1 MTLKNLLIVT
11 LLCTIFN
18 AYAQTPSTKV
28 SITGEDF
35 YINNQI
41 TLKGKSYKGMTLQG
55 LLPNSR
61 MVQGTFDDR
70 NSATRSRWKYPD
82 TGVWDAERNITEFVE
97 AMPLWRAHGLLAI
110 TVNFQGGSPQGY
122 SGAQPWH
129 NSGFNAD
136 GSLDAAYLKRLER
149 IIKKAD
155 ELGMVVIVGYFY
167 FGQDERIKDEKAVI
181 AGVKNLTQ
189 WLLNTGNQNILIEI
203 NNECDLRYD
212 HAILQP
218 ARVHELMNLVKSI
231 KLGGRQIPVSTS
243 FTGGEIPT
251 NNVLTASDYI
261 LLHGNG
267 VGNPAEIEKMVKT
280 VRSNALY
287 ANQPIVFNEDDHY
300 DFEKPANN
308 FLSAT
313 KMHASWGYFD
323 YRRANEAFVEGYQN
337 MPVDWGINSARKKAF
352 FALLQKMTSC
362 SPNSILP
369 CENLD
374 VTLPFSLNF
383 NAGIESTIVDKNSAG
398 TGFTMVAS
406 YSGTRLPQ
414 DGTQTNPSVP
424 GYEPSKLALAG
435 GRLQITTNKGIGYLT
450 NNNQINKLGVQ
461 INSTGKLQIE
471 TTIVNPFNGGLNQ
484 QAGIWFGLTDKTYLK
499 LDIFANKIELRREIN
514 DVSSDAVG
522 TSNQDQRVTGT
533 ISNLNTKTVRLRL
546 IIDPATNT
554 AEGFYSTNGTTY
566 INIGAG
572 YSVKTLNISGMGLT
586 AGMVYA
592 GIFATHRKS
601 TTPVVYNFD
610 NFNIKSLNISNA
622 APEFSSNRYNYS
634 ITDTVEL
641 ASVIGNVNSTDV
653 DGEAVTY
660 NIVSGNE
667 DGAFSINNTTG
678 EISVAKVMNS
688 RDQNKYSLQV
698 RATDVRGLY
707 ANAAVNI
714 DISAAN
720 LVASSDTLSLSSVI
734 SQPSA
739 RLAPK
744 EAYDM
749 KSEVI
754 MNVYPNPAVGEKIQ
768 INITQ
773 RSQNEKI
780 KLNLMDMLGRTHEQ
794 QNLVTDNQG
803 NVSTSL
809 TSAKRL
815 PAGLYLLQLQTS
827 TDVIERKLVVK

>member
-1 MTLKNLLIVT
+1 MTIKNFLIVT
-11 LLCTIFN
+11 LLCTISN
-18 AYAQTPSTKV
+18 LYAQTPSTKV

-41 TLKGKSYKGMTLQG
+41 TLKGKSYKGMNLQG

-82 TGVWDAERNITEFVE
+82 TGVWDAERNISEFIE

-181 AGVKNLTQ
+181 AAVKNMTQ

-231 KLGGRQIPVSTS
+231 KLGDRQIPVSTS

-251 NNVLTASDYI
+251 NNVLTASDYV

-280 VRSNALY
+280 VRINALY
-287 ANQPIVFNEDDHY
+287 KNQPIVFNEDDHY
-300 DFEKPANN
+300 DFDKTANN

-323 YRRANEAFVEGYQN
+323 YRRTNEAFVEGYQN

-352 FALLQKMTSC
+352 FALLQKMTAC
-362 SPNSILP
+362 NPNSVLP

-383 NAGIESTIVDKNSAG
+383 NAGVEGTIVDKNGAG

-406 YSGTRLPQ
+406 YSGTRLSQ
-414 DGTQTNPSVP
+414 DGTQTNASVP
-424 GYEPSKLALAG
+424 GYEPSKLALSG
-435 GRLQITTNKGIGYLT
+435 GRLQITTNKGIGFLT

-461 INSTGKLQIE
+461 INSKGKLQLE

-484 QAGIWFGLTDKTYLK
+484 QAGLWLGLTDKTYVK
-499 LDIFANKIELRREIN
+499 LDIFANKIELRKETN
-514 DVSSDAVG
+514 DVSSDVVG
-522 TSNQDQRVTGT
+522 TGNKDQRVSGT
-533 ISNLNTKTVRLRL
+533 ISNLNSKTVRLRL

-554 AEGFYSTNGTTY
+554 AEGFYSTNGTTF
-566 INIGAG
+566 INVGAA
-572 YSVKTLNISGMGLT
+572 YSVKTLSISGMGLT
-586 AGMVYA
+586 TGMVYA

-601 TTPVVYNFD
+601 TTPIVYNFD
-610 NFNIKSLNISNA
+610 DFSIKSLSTSNA
-622 APEFSSNRYNYS
+622 APEFSSNTYNYS
-634 ITDTVEL
+634 IDDSAGL
-641 ASVIGNVNSTDV
+641 ASVVGNITSTGD

-660 NIVSGNE
+660 SIVSGNE
-667 DGAFSINNTTG
+667 DEAFSINETTG
-678 EISVAKVMNS
+678 EIAVAKLINGH
-688 RDQNKYSLQV
+688 DQSKYLLEV
-698 RATDVRGLY
+698 LATDVEGLSTK
-707 ANAAVNI
+707 AFVNI
-714 DISAAN
+714 DILTAN
-720 LVASSDTLSLSSVI
+720 IVSNSDSSNLNNVT

-739 RLAPK
+739 RLQPTNAF
-744 EAYDM
+744 EM
-749 KSEVI
+749 TETI
-754 MNVYPNPAVGEKIQ
+754 MNVYPNPATGEKIQ

-773 RSQNEKI
+773 QNQKEKI
-780 KLNLMDMLGRTHEQ
+780 RLNLMDMLGRSHEQ
-794 QNLVTDNQG
+794 QNLITDDQG

-815 PAGLYLLQLQTS
+815 PAGLYLLQIETS